1 MSQKKTG
8 NRRSFRSVL
17 IILLVV
23 LAATLCAAL
32 ALLWTMTTQE
42 PQVLTVEAGS
52 SLPAASAFFPDSK
65 QEISYISGA
74 DAVDTAKPGRY
85 PVTLSKG
92 FLKYNA
98 FVQVEDTVAPTAQV
112 SDLTVFAPNT
122 VTAQD
127 FVTDIQDVT
136 AVTVRFEAEPDFSAA
151 GTQTVNLLL
160 EDQSGNKTPLQAQL
174 TVIFDTTAPVITG
187 VKDIT
192 TYVGDTV
199 AYRSGVSV
207 TDDYDESV
215 KLELDNTGVD
225 LSTPGTYT
233 VTYLATDNSGNTTQ
247 LQAQVKVL
255 EKRANHVEVDVI
267 YEAVDAILA
276 KILKEGMT
284 DREKAEAIYV
294 WTDIHFTYGGHTD
307 TTDYIQSAYQFLKS
321 KKGDCFGFFSLQK
334 LMLQRLNIPTIDV
347 QKVKNYPG
355 DSNHYWLM
363 VSVDGGENYYHYDNL
378 WSKYLCLVTD
388 KRLNSFSKMVKN
400 CYNRDESLYPP
411 TPEEPLPESVMP
423 WKDPA
428 ILNTRP

>member
-1 MSQKKTG
+1 MAKKSSGTPG
-8 NRRSFRSVL
+8 SFRIVL
-17 IILLVV
+17 IILVVV
-23 LAATLCAAL
+23 LAAALCAAL
-32 ALLWTMTTQE
+32 ALLWGMSTRD
-42 PQVLTVEAGS
+42 PLVLTVEAGS
-52 SLPAASAFFPDSK
+52 SLPEASAFFPDSK

-74 DAVDTAKPGRY
+74 DAVDTVKPGRY

-92 FLKYNA
+92 FLKYDA
-98 FVQVEDTVAPTAQV
+98 LVQVTDTVAPTALV
-112 SDLTVFAPNT
+112 SDLTVFSPNT

-136 AVTVRFEAEPDFSAA
+136 AVTVGFEKEPDYSAA
-151 GTQTVNLLL
+151 GTQTVALIL
-160 EDQSGNKTPLQAQL
+160 EDQSGNKTRLQAQL
-174 TVIFDTTAPVITG
+174 TVIFDTQAPVITG
-187 VKDIT
+187 VKDIV

-207 TDDYDESV
+207 TDDYDEAV
-215 KLELDNTGVD
+215 KLELDNSGVD

-233 VTYLATDNSGNTTQ
+233 VTYLATDASGNITQ
-247 LQAQVKVL
+247 IQAQVKVL
-255 EKRANHVEVDVI
+255 EKRENHVEVDVI
-267 YEAVDAILA
+267 YAAVDAILD
-276 KILKEGMT
+276 KIIKPDMT
-284 DREKAEAIYV
+284 DRQKAEAIYV

-307 TTDYIQSAYQFLKS
+307 TTDYIQSAYQFLTS
-321 KKGDCFGFFSLQK
+321 KKGDCFGFFALQK
-334 LMLQRLNIPTIDV
+334 VMLHRLNIPTIDV

-423 WKDPA
+423 WKDPD